1 MIVVRLIWL
10 AVLTLALPMW
20 VGHCFAAVDKSHK
33 NAVFLWISGQML
45 LWAGFQVIC
54 VPVILLEGRF
64 RHVMIGYS
72 VYLLVLLVLAT
83 VFWFR
88 NPRGLRPVRQE
99 KTAKSEKTEVLLWV
113 IFAVLL
119 LIQLVLAVGMV
130 YGDGDDAYYVAIST
144 AAQES
149 GKMYQKIPYTGMNT
163 ELDVRHGLAPFPIW
177 IAWLARMTGIS
188 TVVVAKTLL
197 PVVLISMTY
206 GVFYLLG
213 SRILFSGQ
221 SVPLFLICTEVL
233 VMFAFYTVENFM
245 IARSRQGKAAL
256 GSILIPM
263 IFFLLLWLFR
273 RLQEEKKITV
283 GFWMLLGAV
292 MISCCLASTMG
303 ALLAC
308 MLMGV
313 AGICGVI
320 YAGMYLLL
328 G

>member
-99 KTAKSEKTEVLLWV
+99 KTAKSEKAEVLLWV

-119 LIQLVLAVGMV
+119 LIQLVLAVVMV

-149 GKMYQKIPYTGMNT
+149 GKIYQKIP
-163 ELDVRHGLAPFPIW
+163 
-177 IAWLARMTGIS
+177 
-188 TVVVAKTLL
+188 
-197 PVVLISMTY
+197 
-206 GVFYLLG
+206 
-213 SRILFSGQ
+213 
-221 SVPLFLICTEVL
+221 
-233 VMFAFYTVENFM
+233 
-245 IARSRQGKAAL
+245 
-256 GSILIPM
+256 
-263 IFFLLLWLFR
+263 
-273 RLQEEKKITV
+273 
-283 GFWMLLGAV
+283 
-292 MISCCLASTMG
+292 
-303 ALLAC
+303 
-308 MLMGV
+308 
-313 AGICGVI
+313 
-320 YAGMYLLL
+320 
-328 G
+328 

>member
-20 VGHCFAAVDKSHK
+20 VGHCFAAVDKPHK
-33 NAVFLWISGQML
+33 NVVFLWISGQML

-54 VPVILLEGRF
+54 VPVILLEGHF

-119 LIQLVLAVGMV
+119 LIQLVLAVVMV

-177 IAWLARMTGIS
+177 IAWLDLHGSGGQNIAAGGADLYDIWRILSAGKQDPVFRAIGSAVSDLHGSAGNVRRLFFFYRGEFHDRKKQTG
-188 TVVVAKTLL
+188 KGGFGKYFDPDDLL
-197 PVVLISMTY
+197 PAALAVPQTA
-206 GVFYLLG
+206 GG
-213 SRILFSGQ
+213 EKDHSRILDAVGSGDD
-221 SVPLFLICTEVL
+221 
-233 VMFAFYTVENFM
+233 
-245 IARSRQGKAAL
+245 
-256 GSILIPM
+256 
-263 IFFLLLWLFR
+263 FLLSG
-273 RLQEEKKITV
+273 KYH
-283 GFWMLLGAV
+283 G
-292 MISCCLASTMG
+292 S
-303 ALLAC
+303 
-308 MLMGV
+308 V
-313 AGICGVI
+313 AGL
-320 YAGMYLLL
+320 YADGSGRDLRSCLL
-328 G
+328 

>member
-72 VYLLVLLVLAT
+72 VYLLVLFVLAT

-99 KTAKSEKTEVLLWV
+99 KTVKSEKTEVLLWV

-119 LIQLVLAVGMV
+119 LIQLVLAVVMV

-163 ELDVRHGLAPFPIW
+163 KLDVRHGLAPFPIW
-177 IAWLARMTGIS
+177 IAWLAQMTGIS
-188 TVVVAKTLL
+188 TVVV
-197 PVVLISMTY
+197 I
-206 GVFYLLG
+206 
-213 SRILFSGQ
+213 
-221 SVPLFLICTEVL
+221 
-233 VMFAFYTVENFM
+233 MFGDYSFYTVENFM

-273 RLQEEKKITV
+273 RLQEEKKITA
-283 GFWMLLGAV
+283 GFWVLLGAV

-313 AGICGVI
+313 AGICGAVCYKRFRLLLPLAACCIPCVI

>member
-119 LIQLVLAVGMV
+119 LIQLVLAVVMV

-188 TVVVAKTLL
+188 TVVVTKTLL

-221 SVPLFLICTEVL
+221 SVPLFLICTEV
-233 VMFAFYTVENFM
+233 
-245 IARSRQGKAAL
+245 
-256 GSILIPM
+256 
-263 IFFLLLWLFR
+263 LLLWLFR

-313 AGICGVI
+313 AGICGAVCYKRFRLLLPLAACCIPCVI

>member
-10 AVLTLALPMW
+10 ALLTLALPMW
-20 VGHCFAAVDKSHK
+20 VGHCFAAVDKPHK
-33 NAVFLWISGQML
+33 NVVFLWISGQML

-54 VPVILLEGRF
+54 VPVILLEGHF

-72 VYLLVLLVLAT
+72 VYLLVLLGLAT

-99 KTAKSEKTEVLLWV
+99 QTAKSEKTEVLLWV
-113 IFAVLL
+113 IF
-119 LIQLVLAVGMV
+119 
-130 YGDGDDAYYVAIST
+130 VAIST

-233 VMFAFYTVENFM
+233 VMFGDYSFYTVENFM

-313 AGICGVI
+313 AGICGAVCYKRFRLLLPLAACCIPCVI

>member
-20 VGHCFAAVDKSHK
+20 VGHCFAAVDKPHK

-99 KTAKSEKTEVLLWV
+99 KTAKSEKAEVLLWV

-119 LIQLVLAVGMV
+119 LIQLVLAVVMV

-149 GKMYQKIPYTGMNT
+149 GKMYQKKKNGDAVASAM
-163 ELDVRHGLAPFPIW
+163 
-177 IAWLARMTGIS
+177 S
-188 TVVVAKTLL
+188 T
-197 PVVLISMTY
+197 
-206 GVFYLLG
+206 
-213 SRILFSGQ
+213 RR
-221 SVPLFLICTEVL
+221 FLIP
-233 VMFAFYTVENFM
+233 A
-245 IARSRQGKAAL
+245 
-256 GSILIPM
+256 
-263 IFFLLLWLFR
+263 
-273 RLQEEKKITV
+273 
-283 GFWMLLGAV
+283 
-292 MISCCLASTMG
+292 
-303 ALLAC
+303 
-308 MLMGV
+308 
-313 AGICGVI
+313 
-320 YAGMYLLL
+320 
-328 G
+328 